1 MQFLDSR
8 GNTSYDSSSAYE
20 DVNQD
25 MGSQNLPDSGITDD
39 DIPF

>member
-8 GNTSYDSSSAYE
+8 GGGSQDNSYNDM
-20 DVNQD
+20 NQD
-25 MGSQNLPDSGITDD
+25 MGSQDVPDSGITDD

>member
-8 GNTSYDSSSAYE
+8 GSSSDGYE
-20 DVNQD
+20 KSAKPGGEEISEV
-25 MGSQNLPDSGITDD
+25 PDSGITDD

>member
-8 GNTSYDSSSAYE
+8 GNSSASSSSYE
-20 DVNQD
+20 DTNQD
-25 MGSQNLPDSGITDD
+25 MGSQSLPDSGITDD

>member
-8 GNTSYDSSSAYE
+8 GGSSSDSSSYE
-20 DVNQD
+20 DTSQD
-25 MGSQNLPDSGITDD
+25 TGSQNLPDSGITDD

>member
-8 GNTSYDSSSAYE
+8 GSSSDSYE
-20 DVNQD
+20 KSSTPSGEEISEV
-25 MGSQNLPDSGITDD
+25 PDSGITDD